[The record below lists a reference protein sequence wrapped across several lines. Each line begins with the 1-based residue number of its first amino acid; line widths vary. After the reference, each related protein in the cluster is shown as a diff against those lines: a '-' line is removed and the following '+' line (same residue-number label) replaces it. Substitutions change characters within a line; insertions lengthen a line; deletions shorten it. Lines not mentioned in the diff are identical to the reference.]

1 MTVRIL
7 PKSLPCIAFLVAL
20 TQVFSPPAVAGVTA
34 RVVDLAWMAGSW
46 TGPLGEQTLEENW
59 TQPRGGSIASLMR
72 FTGTG
77 KTSMFELIII
87 EEEGDTL
94 VFRVRQWYPGFTPR
108 SAEPMTMIL
117 TEIGERRVRFEATE
131 AGELRSLTYSRPA
144 PESFNIDVET
154 GEGQKF
160 QINLSPL
167 NEAMR
172 N

>member
-1 MTVRIL
+1 
-7 PKSLPCIAFLVAL
+7 
-20 TQVFSPPAVAGVTA
+20 
-34 RVVDLAWMAGSW
+34 
-46 TGPLGEQTLEENW
+46 
-59 TQPRGGSIASLMR
+59 MR

-77 KTSMFELIII
+77 QTGMFELIII

-94 VFRVRQWYPGFTPR
+94 VFRVRQWYPGFIPR

-131 AGELRSLTYSRPA
+131 AAELRSLTYSRPA

-160 QINLSPL
+160 KINLSPL
-167 NEAMR
+167 
-172 N
+172 